1 MTNISIPAIV
11 SCVAA
16 SLWLGLIMLLHVI
29 KPELDPKTRMV
40 SEYARGPAGWL
51 MQLAFWCM
59 GIGCWAFAIATWTSL
74 PPLGLALLLICGL
87 GFAGAGVF
95 VTDPVSLAEP
105 SQTRSGQAHVLFAF
119 ATMLLFPIMATV
131 VVSGLAGS
139 PTGLAI
145 GPWLWVLA
153 GLTWIGFI
161 SFVAAALHLGR
172 GGRAPL
178 GWFERFL
185 VLTYSAWL
193 IAIAAAL
200 IG

>member
-1 MTNISIPAIV
+1 MTNTSIPATL

-16 SLWLGLIMLLHVI
+16 SLWLGSIVLLHVI

-40 SEYARGPAGWL
+40 SEYACGPVGWL

-59 GIGCWAFAIATWTSL
+59 GISCWALAIATWTSL
-74 PPLGLALLLICGL
+74 PPLGPALLLICGL
-87 GFAGAGVF
+87 GFVGAGVF
-95 VTDPVSLAEP
+95 VTDPVSLAEQ
-105 SQTRSGQAHVLFAF
+105 SRTRNGQAHVLFAF

-131 VVSGLAGS
+131 VVGGLAGS
-139 PTGLAI
+139 ATGLAI
-145 GPWLWVLA
+145 GPWLWVLS

-172 GGRAPL
+172 RGSAPL

-193 IAIAAAL
+193 IAIAAVL
-200 IG
+200 IA